1 MLDLYIK
8 LDGASRVKL
17 PAQHVIDLY
26 AKLIAFGIKAAKLF
40 NLPSGKLFAISSDE
54 KS

>member
-1 MLDLYIK
+1 MLELYIK
-8 LDGASRVKL
+8 MDGASRIKL
-17 PAQHVIDLY
+17 PAQPLIDLY

-40 NLPSGKLFAISSDE
+40 EPSSRKLLALSSDE